1 MTRLLVLGLLLL
13 IVIGLLVSRLQ
24 PYLRGARE
32 VLRAFRG
39 AAPSGSR
46 SSKTPPTEIL
56 VACAV
61 CGARVPASRA
71 LSAGGGE
78 AVYCSAE
85 CRDGDG
91 GRARHLAG

>member
-13 IVIGLLVSRLQ
+13 LVIGLLVSRLK

-39 AAPSGSR
+39 AAPSASR
-46 SSKTPPTEIL
+46 SSRTPATEVL
-56 VACAV
+56 VACVA

-71 LSAGGGE
+71 LSAGGGG

-85 CRDGDG
+85 CRDRDDG
-91 GRARHLAG
+91 RSRHLAG

>member
-13 IVIGLLVSRLQ
+13 LAIGLLVSRLR
-24 PYLRGARE
+24 PYLRNARE

-39 AAPSGSR
+39 ATPSGST
-46 SSKTPPTEIL
+46 SSGTPPTEVL
-56 VACAV
+56 VACVA

-71 LSAGGGE
+71 LSAGGGG

-85 CRDGDG
+85 CRDRDDAG
-91 GRARHLAG
+91 ARHLAG

>member
-13 IVIGLLVSRLQ
+13 LAIGLLASRLR

-39 AAPSGSR
+39 ATSSGSR
-46 SSKTPPTEIL
+46 SSGTPPTEVL
-56 VACAV
+56 VACTA
-61 CGARVPASRA
+61 CGARVPASRS

-85 CRDGDG
+85 CRDRDA